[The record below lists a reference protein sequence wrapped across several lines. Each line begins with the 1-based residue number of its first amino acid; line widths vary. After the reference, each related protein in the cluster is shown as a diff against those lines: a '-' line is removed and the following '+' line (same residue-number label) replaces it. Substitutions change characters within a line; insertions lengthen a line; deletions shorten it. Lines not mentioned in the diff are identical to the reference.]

1 MDVPDIGID
10 IDDMA
15 FLEMRVSF
23 FEIANFHGQSLG
35 DMYLSISKLKKYLE
49 DVLFDENEEWE
60 IDEDGE

>member
-49 DVLFDENEEWE
+49 DVLLS
-60 IDEDGE
+60 